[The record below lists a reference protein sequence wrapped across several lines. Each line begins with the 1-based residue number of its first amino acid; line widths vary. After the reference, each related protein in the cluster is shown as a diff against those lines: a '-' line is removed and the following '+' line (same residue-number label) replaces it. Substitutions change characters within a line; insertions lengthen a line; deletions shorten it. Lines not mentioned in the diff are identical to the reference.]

1 MMGKR
6 PPIGQRSLFETEPH
20 DFTAPTPPP
29 VERPYA
35 HPQLFLGTSAFTANG
50 WVGSFYPAGM
60 KPGDYLGHYAKTFR
74 TVEID
79 STYYGTPVP
88 STIESWYRKT
98 PADFLFAA
106 KVPQVVTH
114 EKMLKDC
121 DAELEEFLEAIGL
134 LKEKLGPLLLQ
145 LPRFNQFEFKNGL
158 DFLARLRP
166 FLKRLP
172 ERVASNLA
180 IEIRNAPW
188 LDQNLVDCL
197 REHKVSLALT
207 DTSFLPRPW
216 ELKKPIDW
224 ITADFA
230 YVRCLGNRKEIET
243 RTTTW
248 DKAIVDRTED
258 LRRWVEFLRRLVAE
272 RKLRRL
278 FLFAN
283 NHYQGHGP
291 DTIKMF
297 WQLWQTA
304 SA

>member
-1 MMGKR
+1 MGKR
-6 PPIGQRSLFETEPH
+6 PPIGQTSLFETELN
-20 DFTAPTPPP
+20 DSTTLTPPAT
-29 VERPYA
+29 ERPYA
-35 HPQLFLGTSAFTANG
+35 DPQLFLGTSAFTANG

-79 STYYGTPVP
+79 STYYGTPAR
-88 STIESWYRKT
+88 STVESWYRKT
-98 PADFLFAA
+98 PPDFLFAA
-106 KVPQVVTH
+106 KVPQVVSH

-121 DAELEEFLEAIGL
+121 EAELDEFLETIGL

-145 LPRFNQFEFKNGL
+145 LPRFNQFEFKRGS

-172 ERVASNLA
+172 QRVASNFA
-180 IEIRNAPW
+180 IEIRNEPW
-188 LDQNLVDCL
+188 LDQDLVDCL
-197 REHKVSLALT
+197 REHKLSLALT

-216 ELKKPIDW
+216 ERKKPIDW
-224 ITADFA
+224 TTADFA
-230 YVRCLGNRKEIET
+230 YVRWLGNRKEIET

-258 LRRWVEFLRRLVAE
+258 LRRWVEFLRQFVAA
-272 RKLRRL
+272 RKLNRL

-291 DTIKMF
+291 DTIKLF
-297 WQLWQTA
+297 WQLWKTA
-304 SA
+304 ST